1 MRHEGGKDPSAAVHP
16 LALELMRDFAAS
28 SGLSPARQNP
38 QRYLWT
44 DAFAVCNFLG
54 LYRETGEEQYRKL
67 ALDLVHQ
74 VHSTLG
80 RHRADDQRKG
90 WISGLDEKEGTEH
103 PTIGGLRI
111 GKGMN
116 ERKPGEP
123 YDEALEWDRDG
134 QYYHY
139 LTKWMH
145 ALAKVSLVTED
156 SLYAKWAIELA
167 KTAHARFTY
176 APSPVARKRMYW
188 KMSIDLSY
196 ALVPSMGQ
204 HDPLDGLITCCELQA
219 LADQS
224 KAQTDWSSLSAEIP
238 EMALICE
245 GQRLITNDPL
255 GIGGLLVDAYIMAQL
270 IVKGGFPY
278 GRLLSEVLDAA
289 RSGLDYYAMT
299 AGSRRLPADSRL
311 AFRELGLSIG
321 LHAVRYMKELIK
333 QHPGA
338 FGRGSSLS
346 AQVEYLMRYSRLQ
359 TEIEA
364 FWLEGRNRES
374 DSWSA
379 HRHINE
385 VMLAT
390 SLAPDGFLSLS

>member
-1 MRHEGGKDPSAAVHP
+1 MHP
-16 LALELMRDFAAS
+16 LASELMLEYAAS
-28 SGLSPARQNP
+28 SGLSPARPDP

-74 VHSTLG
+74 VHATLG
-80 RHRADDQRKG
+80 QHRADDQRKG
-90 WISGLDEKEGTEH
+90 WISGLDEKKGSQH
-103 PTIGGLRI
+103 PAIGGLRI
-111 GKGMN
+111 GKEMN

-123 YDEALEWDRDG
+123 SDESLEWDRDG

-145 ALAKVSLVTED
+145 ALAKAGLATGD
-156 SLYAKWAIELA
+156 SEFTKWAIELA
-167 KTAHARFTY
+167 KTAHASFTY
-176 APSPVARKRMYW
+176 APLPGARKRMYW

-204 HDPLDGLITCCELQA
+204 HDPLDGLVTYCELQA
-219 LADQS
+219 QADQS
-224 KAQTDWSSLSAEIP
+224 ETRRDWPSLSTEIAD
-238 EMALICE
+238 MARIGE
-245 GQRLITNDPL
+245 GQPLATNDPL
-255 GIGGLLVDAYIMAQL
+255 GIGSLLVDAYRMAQL
-270 IVKGGFPY
+270 IAKGSFPY
-278 GRLLSEVLDAA
+278 AGLLTEVLEAA
-289 RSGLDYYAMT
+289 RSGLDYYSMT
-299 AGSRRLPADSRL
+299 TASWRHPADYRL

-321 LHAVRYMKELIK
+321 LHAAGQMQKLLN
-333 QHPGA
+333 QHLGA
-338 FGRGSSLS
+338 FDESSSLS
-346 AQVEYLMRYSRLQ
+346 LQVDHLMRHSQLQ

-364 FWLEGRNRES
+364 FWLKGRNRES

-379 HRHINE
+379 HRFINM

-390 SLAPDGFLSLS
+390 SLAPEGFLSLS